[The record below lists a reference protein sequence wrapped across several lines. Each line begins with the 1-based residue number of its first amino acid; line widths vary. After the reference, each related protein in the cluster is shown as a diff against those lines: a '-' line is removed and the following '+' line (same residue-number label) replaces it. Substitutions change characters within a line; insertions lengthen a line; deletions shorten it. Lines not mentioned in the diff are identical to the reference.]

1 MYDLTQQLTAASDR
15 LHASIDEQCAAAH
28 LGIAAMAKQAM
39 KDIRRKASF
48 DNRSAGQKRR
58 RGRC

>member
-1 MYDLTQQLTAASDR
+1 MNIDHQLTAVHAR
-15 LHASIDEQCAAAH
+15 LQASIDEQCAAAH
-28 LGIAAMAKQAM
+28 LETAAMAKQAM

-58 RGRC
+58 RTNG